1 MMDVKHLA
9 LSTNKWALFYNFT
22 VCVCVEVCGG
32 NAGVRGE
39 YFNIVFKKRAQ
50 LPDTGFTST

>member
-22 VCVCVEVCGG
+22 VCVCVEGG
-32 NAGVRGE
+32 NVGVRGE
-39 YFNIVFKKRAQ
+39 YFNIVFKKE
-50 LPDTGFTST
+50 LIV